1 MYLRKLL
8 ASNRNIG
15 FILSFPL
22 FFKKNQ
28 QQQKKPRM
36 YSTLRNR
43 IYLHAKDRTSAL

>member
-22 FFKKNQ
+22 FFKKNKT
-28 QQQKKPRM
+28 KKNT
-36 YSTLRNR
+36 YVQ
-43 IYLHAKDRTSAL
+43 YFKK